1 MVTKSR
7 PVNVAEEFVGG
18 KRFLSAEWRYLV
30 MLNYE
35 VDPALLSPDVPAGT
49 NLDFYDGKTFVS
61 VVGFMFLSTKVL
73 GLSIPMHRDFEE
85 VNLRFYVYRKAPDG
99 LRRGVAFIKEI
110 VPRRGIAAIARLRYN
125 ENYVGLPMKHRID
138 TSEPNAAPKEVEYSW
153 RFGGRWNHVGLAI
166 AGDLQEMTPGSLDEF
181 IAEHYWGYT
190 AQRGGGCLEYR
201 VEHPRW
207 RIWKADQFWLECE
220 VAALYGEK
228 FTRPLA
234 GAPVSAFV
242 AEGSE
247 ITVYRGARI

>member
-153 RFGGRWNHVGLAI
+153 SFGGRW
-166 AGDLQEMTPGSLDEF
+166 
-181 IAEHYWGYT
+181 
-190 AQRGGGCLEYR
+190 
-201 VEHPRW
+201 
-207 RIWKADQFWLECE
+207 
-220 VAALYGEK
+220 
-228 FTRPLA
+228 
-234 GAPVSAFV
+234 
-242 AEGSE
+242 
-247 ITVYRGARI
+247 